1 MEKAYYITTPIYYVN
16 ASPHIGH
23 AYTTIVADVLARYHR
38 LCGYRVFFLTGTDEH
53 GDKIVEAAR
62 GANTTPKEY
71 ADRISAQFRNLWPQ
85 LAVTNDYFIR
95 TTDTNHVDTVR
106 LILKKVYD
114 AGDIYFGKYEGYYCV
129 GCERFYTEKEL
140 VNGLCPDHKAAPE
153 YREESNYFFKMS
165 KYKDWLIEYIK
176 DHPDFI
182 RPERYKNEVLAFLR
196 EPLEDLCISRPKSR
210 LNWGIT
216 LPFDEDYVTYVW
228 FDALINYITGPG
240 YPDGEKFRVFWPNA
254 QHLIAKDILKPHGI
268 YWPTMLKA
276 AGIEPYRHLNV
287 HGYWVVDQ
295 SKMSKSLGNVIKPL
309 DLKDT
314 YGLDPFRYFLL
325 REMVFGLD
333 ASFSEESFVQRINS
347 DLANDLGNL
356 VSRTMTMAMK
366 YCAGK
371 VPEAHA
377 QTEEDG
383 LLVAAAGKA
392 VADVERCFHELML
405 HRALIAIWDFI
416 NVTNKYIVEQEPWRL
431 GQDTANRSRLET
443 VIYNLLESLRIIA
456 ILISPFMPGS
466 AGKIMDQLGIA
477 NAASQ
482 NFDSIRSW
490 GGITHGNSLKRSDA
504 LFPRVKCEKEREK
517 PEVTEKELQPVKP
530 LIDYA
535 DFEKVDLRVAKVI
548 EAEAIPKSSKLL
560 KLTIDMGEKRTLVAG
575 IAKDYKPE
583 DLIGKKIVVVVNLKP
598 TKMMGIESQAMLLA
612 TGMVDGLTLLCFD
625 REPVTG
631 ARIR

>member
-1 MEKAYYITTPIYYVN
+1 MVTRSSKP
-16 ASPHIGH
+16 P
-23 AYTTIVADVLARYHR
+23 
-38 LCGYRVFFLTGTDEH
+38 
-53 GDKIVEAAR
+53 GD
-62 GANTTPKEY
+62 ANTTPKEY
-71 ADRISAQFRNLWPQ
+71 ADRISAQFRSLWPQ

-140 VNGLCPDHKAAPE
+140 VNGLCPDHKTAPE
-153 YREESNYFFKMS
+153 YREESNYFFRMS

-210 LNWGIT
+210 LDWGIT

-240 YPDGEKFRVFWPNA
+240 YPDGENFRVFWPNA

-287 HGYWVVDQ
+287 HGYWIVDQ

-333 ASFSEESFVQRINS
+333 SSFSEESFVQRINS

-377 QTEEDG
+377 QTEEDR
-383 LLVAAAGKA
+383 LLVAAAG
-392 VADVERCFHELML
+392 EGRCRGGELL
-405 HRALIAIWDFI
+405 PGTYAPQGIDCH
-416 NVTNKYIVEQEPWRL
+416 L
-431 GQDTANRSRLET
+431 GFYQRDE
-443 VIYNLLESLRIIA
+443 
-456 ILISPFMPGS
+456 
-466 AGKIMDQLGIA
+466 
-477 NAASQ
+477 
-482 NFDSIRSW
+482 
-490 GGITHGNSLKRSDA
+490 
-504 LFPRVKCEKEREK
+504 
-517 PEVTEKELQPVKP
+517 
-530 LIDYA
+530 
-535 DFEKVDLRVAKVI
+535 
-548 EAEAIPKSSKLL
+548 
-560 KLTIDMGEKRTLVAG
+560 
-575 IAKDYKPE
+575 
-583 DLIGKKIVVVVNLKP
+583 
-598 TKMMGIESQAMLLA
+598 
-612 TGMVDGLTLLCFD
+612 
-625 REPVTG
+625 
-631 ARIR
+631 